1 MATAL
6 ITGANRGLGLE
17 CARQLAAAGHHVFL
31 SSRDL
36 EAATA
41 AAAQLSGEV
50 EPLLL
55 DITKPATIQ
64 AAVKDL
70 ANRLPHLDL
79 LINNA
84 GIYPPGDENP
94 VTVDAD
100 AMEQTLLSNVAGP
113 HRLIQSLV
121 PLLAAAPAARIV
133 NVSSGL
139 GSFEY
144 CDPRGGEFASYIGV
158 CYSTSKAAL
167 NMLTLSW
174 AKILTRTRV
183 KVNAVSPGWCRT
195 EMGGSSAPRSVEE
208 GAATLLKFAFLPED
222 GPNGRFFGADG
233 EMPW

>member
-17 CARQLAAAGHHVFL
+17 CARQLAAAGHQVFL
-31 SSRDL
+31 SARDL
-36 EAATA
+36 DAATA
-41 AAAQLSGEV
+41 AAAQLPGQV

-55 DITKPATIQ
+55 DVTQPAILQ
-64 AAVKDL
+64 AAVSKLTD
-70 ANRLPHLDL
+70 RLPHLDL

-84 GIYPPGDENP
+84 GLYPVGDENP
-94 VTVDAD
+94 VTVSAD
-100 AMEQTLLSNVAGP
+100 AMEQTLLANVAGP
-113 HRLIQSLV
+113 HRLIQALV
-121 PLLAAAPAARIV
+121 PLLAAAPAGRIV

-174 AKILTRTRV
+174 AKTLARTRI

-195 EMGGSSAPRSVEE
+195 DMGGSNAPRSVEE

-233 EMPW
+233 ELPW